1 MTKYY
6 KTASV
11 LTEEQPDG
19 SLENVKREFLIEA
32 ATFGDAES
40 SSIVFLTD
48 MTNFKETICIEK
60 VEKSKIS
67 DLLFNDSFEV
77 DKEIKHGLMEYSLLE
92 GSALYAVEVEYAEEN
107 DKGKIKKTKDT
118 VWCPAV
124 SPTDAISLVD
134 EYLRS
139 VEQRDYEIKG
149 VKYSKISHVMVLP
162 ETYQKHINR
171 FDSAA

>member
-1 MTKYY
+1 MKYF

-19 SLENVKREFLIEA
+19 GLENIKREFLIEA
-32 ATFGDAES
+32 ITFGDAENS
-40 SSIVFLTD
+40 AIVFLND
-48 MTNFKETICIEK
+48 MTNFKETICVEK

-77 DKEIKHGLMEYSLLE
+77 DKEVKHGLIEYSLSE
-92 GSALYAVEVEYAEEN
+92 GSALYAVEVEYSEEN
-107 DKGKIKKTKDT
+107 DKGKLKKSKDT

-134 EYLRS
+134 DYLHPI
-139 VEQRDYEIKG
+139 EQRDYEIKG

-162 ETYQKHINR
+162 ETYQKHVNR